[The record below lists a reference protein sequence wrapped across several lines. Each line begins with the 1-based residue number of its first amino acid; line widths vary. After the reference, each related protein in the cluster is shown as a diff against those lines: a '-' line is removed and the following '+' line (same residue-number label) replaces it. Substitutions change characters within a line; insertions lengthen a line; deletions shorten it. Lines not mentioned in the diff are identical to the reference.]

1 MATEDETKTGDGR
14 KEAEAS
20 TGPMEPADGQAGSS
34 GAASSDAAG
43 SSDAVSFDGAAP
55 AQLGITRYVHA
66 AFLATAVTVAYVT
79 GKVLAMIWN
88 ILSEWPAAVRAL
100 PQLVAYAE
108 DERPTFT
115 MVIGGAVGLALVLV
129 LLRKP
134 DVRRWADE
142 VATELYKVHW
152 PEREIVTNGT
162 IVVLVAGL
170 FATVYIGLLDR
181 VWAFLT
187 NLVYGA

>member
-1 MATEDETKTGDGR
+1 MATNDETKTDEDR
-14 KEAEAS
+14 KEAETPA
-20 TGPMEPADGQAGSS
+20 GAMEPAAGQ
-34 GAASSDAAG
+34 
-43 SSDAVSFDGAAP
+43 AVSFEGVGP

-66 AFLATAVTVAYVT
+66 AFFASGVFLAFVV
-79 GKVLAMIWN
+79 GQVLAMIWN
-88 ILSEWPAAVRAL
+88 MLSEWPAAVRAV
-100 PQLVAYAE
+100 PQIVAYAE

-115 MVIGGAVGLALVLV
+115 MVIGAQVGLVTVVVAV
-129 LLRKP
+129 RRA
-134 DVRRWADE
+134 DFRRWADE

-170 FATVYIGLLDR
+170 FATVYVGLLDR
-181 VWAFLT
+181 VWGFLT